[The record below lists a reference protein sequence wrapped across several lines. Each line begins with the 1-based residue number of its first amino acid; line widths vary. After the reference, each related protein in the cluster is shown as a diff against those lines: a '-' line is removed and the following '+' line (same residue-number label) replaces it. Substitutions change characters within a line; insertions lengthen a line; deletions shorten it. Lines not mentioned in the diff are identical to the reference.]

1 MEHEISTLI
10 GRYEKGALSR
20 RELVA
25 ALAMMAVTSSA
36 SAAPAGFESA
46 GINHVSVTVSNLN
59 RSVEFYRRVFALPLI
74 PTTAANL
81 VQLAVGKQHL
91 SIRQGTPVG
100 IDHFAIGVEGFNK
113 FNVMNDLRARGA
125 SGQDAPG
132 VGFHVK
138 DPDGVQV
145 QLIANA

>member
-25 ALAMMAVTSSA
+25 ALAMMAVTNNA

-145 QLIANA
+145 QLIANG

>member
-91 SIRQGTPVG
+91 SIRQGTPLG

>member
-91 SIRQGTPVG
+91 SIRQGTPLG

-145 QLIANA
+145 QLIANG

>member
-145 QLIANA
+145 QLIANG